1 MKISAVYIAK
11 NEENNIA
18 RSLESVKNSVD
29 ELILVDTGSTD
40 ATMDIFRRYGGQVYQ
55 QAWQDDFSAPR
66 NLAISKATG
75 DWLILLDADE
85 YFSEETADN
94 LRKIIEE
101 NQQYSSLFVKIVNI
115 EKKDKTVLDEAYNL
129 RIVKNI
135 PGIYYRG
142 RIHENIVFDKCPYDT
157 YIKGARIADNL
168 LKIYH
173 TGYSSEINIE
183 KGKRNIKILLE
194 ELENGRPVE
203 DIYIHLAD
211 SYMGIDEEKSLYYA
225 QKDVDLGRRDI
236 IYGSRS
242 YRKLIKYSAEH
253 DKPQERLKLLKKAV
267 NEYPELPEFHAEY
280 GEALLQCYQ
289 YSEAVRE
296 FQLTKEIAANYNGIE
311 FSKFDND
318 MLKILTKRQ
327 KFAEEMMNKVKS
339 IKISAC
345 LICKNEEK
353 NIEAWLDNVENFADE
368 IIIVDTGSTDS
379 TLDILKSRQVNYY
392 EIVWKN
398 DFSYARNYALEKATG
413 DWIVFTD
420 TDEFFV
426 NPENVRG
433 FLAQIESKDIQKEI
447 QVIMLP
453 IANIDKTEYHRFQA
467 MRIMRNI
474 SDLRYKNKIHENLY
488 LKSGDTL
495 QVYSADERLLINH
508 TGYQAVNQLKKLQR
522 DLVLLQEEIA
532 EEGLQ
537 EKHYRYLADCY
548 YGLEDYVQALKYSIL
563 AIDSTMQAIGSH
575 SDMYWI
581 AIHCFDKLAYS
592 VEEQLA
598 FMNLAIAQY
607 PQLGD
612 FYALKGLFILREK
625 AFPDKTEA
633 VELLLNSID
642 KARKHANNHTENEI
656 KEASHYLE
664 IYEKV
669 LCGLGL
675 TMPAESAREY
685 YLEVLKLNRWNDEA
699 LIGLAEGYDED
710 NYDDIFTYLNEN
722 YSDYNEKKLLGKLYN
737 NNGLIDISLRL
748 LGNNTIVQ
756 YENMIRGNLAS
767 VMNMEL
773 KEAVADLQKLFV
785 CLLKIEPKFRDYTYN
800 SQLELLPKSLKI
812 IVNKFHSENAY
823 INDEELSDY
832 ISMLSAV
839 IRFVPDCLERYIE
852 IATQISMDNVLILAG
867 KLVEY
872 ERFGEALSLY
882 GMIPA
887 DSPYADE
894 MFWGKT
900 GICFYRMRE
909 YSIASECFSK
919 ADINDNEIKSYIK
932 WCQEVNE

>member
-11 NEENNIA
+11 NEESNIA

-40 ATMDIFRRYGGQVYQ
+40 ATMDIFRSYGGQVYQ

-85 YFSEETADN
+85 YFSEETANN
-94 LRKIIEE
+94 LRKIIAE
-101 NQQYSSLFVKIVNI
+101 NQQYSGLLVKIVNI
-115 EKKDKTVLDEAYNL
+115 ERKDKTVLDEFYNL

-142 RIHENIVFDKCPYDT
+142 RIHENIVFEKCLSDT
-157 YIKGARIADNL
+157 DIKRARIADNL

-194 ELENGRPVE
+194 ELKNGRPVE
-203 DIYIHLAD
+203 EVYIHLAD
-211 SYMGIDEEKSLYYA
+211 AYREIDEEKSLYYA
-225 QKDVDLGRRDI
+225 QMDIDLGRRNI
-236 IYGSRS
+236 TYGSRS
-242 YRKLIKYSAEH
+242 YRKLIEYSAKH
-253 DKPQERLKLLKKAV
+253 DKSQERLELLKKAV
-267 NEYPELPEFHAEY
+267 AEYPELPEFHAEY

-289 YSEAVRE
+289 YSEAVKE
-296 FQLTKEIAANYNGIE
+296 FQLTKEIAVNYNGIE
-311 FSKFDND
+311 FSKFDIN

-327 KFAEEMMNKVKS
+327 KFAEEMMNKVKK

-379 TLDILKSRQVNYY
+379 TLDILKARQIKYY
-392 EIVWKN
+392 ELVWKN

-420 TDEFFV
+420 ADELFV
-426 NPENVRG
+426 NPENIRG
-433 FLAQIESKDIQKEI
+433 FLTDVKKVI
-447 QVIMLP
+447 QVVMLP
-453 IANIDKTEYHRFQA
+453 IANLDKTEYHRFQA

-474 SDLRYKNKIHENLY
+474 RELRYKNKIHE
-488 LKSGDTL
+488 TL
-495 QVYSADERLLINH
+495 FLTTGEPLEVYSADERLLINH
-508 TGYQAVNQLKKLQR
+508 TGYQAVNQLEKLQR
-522 DLVLLQEEIA
+522 NLELLQDEIA

-581 AIHCFDKLAYS
+581 AIHCFNKLEYS
-592 VEEQLA
+592 IEEQSA
-598 FMNLAIAQY
+598 FMDLAINQY

-675 TMPAESAREY
+675 IMPVENAREY
-685 YLEVLKLNRWNDEA
+685 YLEVLKLNKWNDEA
-699 LIGLAEGYDED
+699 LIGLAESYDKE
-710 NYDDIFTYLNEN
+710 NYEELFIYLNEN
-722 YSDYNEKKLLGKLYN
+722 YSDDNEKKLLGKLYN
-737 NNGLIDISLRL
+737 NNGLIDIALKL
-748 LGNNTIVQ
+748 LGNNTIIQ

-773 KEAVADLQKLFV
+773 KETVADLQKLFAS
-785 CLLKIEPKFRDYTYN
+785 LLKIEPKFRDYTYN
-800 SQLELLPKSLKI
+800 SQLELLPKSLKTI
-812 IVNKFHSENAY
+812 INKFHSENGY

-832 ISMLSAV
+832 LSMLSAV
-839 IRFVPDCLERYIE
+839 IRLVPDCLERYVE
-852 IATQISMDNVLILAG
+852 IASQISVDNVLILAG

-882 GMIPA
+882 DMIPA

-894 MFWGKT
+894 IFWGKT
-900 GICFYRMRE
+900 GICFYRMGE
-909 YSIASECFSK
+909 YAIASECFLK
-919 ADINDNEIKSYIK
+919 ANTNDNEIRSYIK
-932 WCQEVNE
+932 WCQEVNK